1 MKALKH
7 NPGMAAGLVRLHF
20 HDAFVRGA
28 DGSVLI
34 DSTSNNK
41 AEKDAPPNYQSLRG
55 FEIIDA
61 AKARLEAKC
70 KGKVSCADIL
80 AFAARDSVRFS
91 MKINYAVSSGR
102 RDGRVSLAS
111 EAVSNL
117 PSPFYNLTQ
126 LTQSFKCK
134 GFSQEE
140 MIILSGAHTI
150 GLAHCSSFIERLYNF
165 NSTINQ
171 DPSLDSTYAKRLKK
185 QCPCGSTNSNN
196 LVPMDPYSPT
206 KSDSNYYKLILSNRG
221 LFTSDQTLIS
231 TPESKMQVLLN
242 AYVPMHFKLKFINA
256 FVKMGKIGVLTGNEG
271 EIRVNCRVIN

>member
-1 MKALKH
+1 MFLAFAVIILPSCAPSKAHLQVGFYKHTCPSAESIVRKEVMKALKH

-41 AEKDAPPNYQSLRG
+41 EEKDAPPNYQSLQG

-61 AKARLEAKC
+61 AKARLEAKY
-70 KGKVSCADIL
+70 KGKVSCADTL
-80 AFAARDSVRFS
+80 AFAARDVSKLS
-91 MKINYAVSSGR
+91 MKINYAVPSGR

-117 PSPFYNLTQ
+117 PSPFYNLIQ

-171 DPSLDSTYAKRLKK
+171 DPSLDPTYA
-185 QCPCGSTNSNN
+185 
-196 LVPMDPYSPT
+196 
-206 KSDSNYYKLILSNRG
+206 
-221 LFTSDQTLIS
+221 
-231 TPESKMQVLLN
+231 
-242 AYVPMHFKLKFINA
+242 
-256 FVKMGKIGVLTGNEG
+256 
-271 EIRVNCRVIN
+271 